1 MSIVDSFLTQ
11 LEGIWN
17 TISTVIQ
24 LIIMTLKNLVFF
36 LQSFLKGLAFAF
48 EAFAFLPPFILPIIG
63 VIIAVMILRE
73 MINH

>member
-1 MSIVDSFLTQ
+1 MNIVDSFLSQ

-17 TISTVIQ
+17 TISTLIQ
-24 LIIMTLKNLVFF
+24 IAILTIKNVVFF

-48 EAFAFLPPFILPIIG
+48 EAFVFLPTFIVPVLT

-73 MINH
+73 IINH

>member
-48 EAFAFLPPFILPIIG
+48 EAFAFLPPFIIPIIG

-73 MINH
+73 TINH